1 MIMANKDNSSREAI
15 NNLLGKKLTIQPPT
29 TQKKEKIDEEP
40 VREETT
46 VQRAGRTRNAEPTD
60 TTALRLPI
68 EDLNKLKA
76 ISDKENVSLSEL
88 IRQSIRRAIDK
99 YEQDNG
105 PVQPVKFTKK
115 SNRPVF

>member
-1 MIMANKDNSSREAI
+1 MANKDNSSREAI

-29 TQKKEKIDEEP
+29 TQKEENNDEP
-40 VREETT
+40 VKEETT

-76 ISDKENVSLSEL
+76 ISEKENVSLSEL

-115 SNRPVF
+115 TNRPVF